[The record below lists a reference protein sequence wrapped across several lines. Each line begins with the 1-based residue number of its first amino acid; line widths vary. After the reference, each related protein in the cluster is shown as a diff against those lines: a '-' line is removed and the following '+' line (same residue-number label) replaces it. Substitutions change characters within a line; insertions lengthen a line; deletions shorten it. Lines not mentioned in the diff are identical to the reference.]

1 MYDAMYLIGGITF
14 FLGKIALLIMLLI
27 AAFIVYP
34 GIVTIAVIAG
44 FIIGGYW
51 GFKQC
56 KNEGL
61 L

>member
-34 GIVTIAVIAG
+34 GIITVAVVAG
-44 FIIGGYW
+44 LIIGGYV
-51 GFKQC
+51 GIRSA
-56 KNEGL
+56 
-61 L
+61 